1 MRFFFKIVVFLTFV
15 CSATPIFSQSTRVYE
30 YWLDKFLLPSLKQK
44 FNNHKVIDEIYVHL
58 KSKIA
63 SVMKIKK
70 ILNEDKQAEFSEPAK
85 YFNKELISHKTSSGK
100 KKAKTLEKLL
110 NNLENIYGVDRN
122 ILLAIWANESFF
134 GRVMPKLDALQVLS
148 LLSFSSK
155 NRLFYLSELI
165 YLIDFAIENK
175 NDVRELK
182 VSKAGALGQ
191 PQFLPS
197 TLVKFAVDYDNDG
210 TKDIWN
216 NPSDTLASIANYLNK
231 FGWDNDFE
239 WGYEV
244 RLSENISCYL
254 EGPDHSRS
262 LIQWK
267 KLGVSRFKEKDFP
280 KDDLK
285 NSYSLMFP
293 AGIYGP
299 IYLVSKNFYAIK
311 KYNNSDLY
319 ALSVG
324 FIGDKIKYNNH
335 DFFKRW
341 DTTENFTK
349 KEIMELQEKLSAKY
363 DVGGIDGLIG
373 HKTRRAIGIYQ
384 KDNNLRQTCWLPL

>member
-1 MRFFFKIVVFLTFV
+1 MVFLTFV

-70 ILNEDKQAEFSEPAK
+70 ILNENKQAEFSEPAK

-155 NRLFYLSELI
+155 NRIFYLSELI

>member
-1 MRFFFKIVVFLTFV
+1 MVFLTFV

-63 SVMKIKK
+63 SVMKTKK
-70 ILNEDKQAEFSEPAK
+70 ILKKDKQAEFSEPAK

-299 IYLVSKNFYAIK
+299 IYLVSKNFYTIK

-349 KEIMELQEKLSAKY
+349 NEIMEAQEKLSAKY
-363 DVGGIDGLIG
+363 DVGDIDGLIG

>member
-1 MRFFFKIVVFLTFV
+1 MVFLTFV

-70 ILNEDKQAEFSEPAK
+70 ILNENKQAEFSEPAK

-100 KKAKTLEKLL
+100 KKAKSLEKLL

-155 NRLFYLSELI
+155 NRIFYLSELI

-363 DVGGIDGLIG
+363 DVGSIDGLIG

>member
-1 MRFFFKIVVFLTFV
+1 VVFLAFV

-155 NRLFYLSELI
+155 NRIFYLSELI
-165 YLIDFAIENK
+165 YLIDFAIESK

-262 LIQWK
+262 LIQWE

-324 FIGDKIKYNNH
+324 FIGDKIKYNSH

>member
-1 MRFFFKIVVFLTFV
+1 VVFLTFV

-155 NRLFYLSELI
+155 NRIFYLSELI
-165 YLIDFAIENK
+165 YLIDFAIESK

-262 LIQWK
+262 LIQWE

-324 FIGDKIKYNNH
+324 FIGDKIKYNSH

>member
-1 MRFFFKIVVFLTFV
+1 MVFLTFV

-70 ILNEDKQAEFSEPAK
+70 LLNEDKQPEFSEPSK

-100 KKAKTLEKLL
+100 KKAKSLEKLL

-384 KDNNLRQTCWLPL
+384 KDNNLRQTCWPPL

>member
-1 MRFFFKIVVFLTFV
+1 MVFLAFV

-155 NRLFYLSELI
+155 NRIFYLSELI

-324 FIGDKIKYNNH
+324 FIGDKIKYNSH

>member
-1 MRFFFKIVVFLTFV
+1 MVFLTFV

-155 NRLFYLSELI
+155 NRIFYLSELI

>member
-1 MRFFFKIVVFLTFV
+1 MVFLTFV

-155 NRLFYLSELI
+155 NRIFYLSELI
-165 YLIDFAIENK
+165 YLIDFAIESK

-210 TKDIWN
+210 TKDIWK

>member
-1 MRFFFKIVVFLTFV
+1 MVFLTFV

-182 VSKAGALGQ
+182 VSKSGALGQ

-341 DTTENFTK
+341 DSTENFTK
-349 KEIMELQEKLSAKY
+349 KEIMALQEKLSAKY

-384 KDNNLRQTCWLPL
+384 KDNNLKQTCWLPL

>member
-1 MRFFFKIVVFLTFV
+1 MVFLTFV

-155 NRLFYLSELI
+155 NRLFYLNELI

-216 NPSDTLASIANYLNK
+216 NSSDTLASIANYLNK

-349 KEIMELQEKLSAKY
+349 NEIMELQEKLSAKY

>member
-1 MRFFFKIVVFLTFV
+1 MVFLTFV

-58 KSKIA
+58 KSKITSA
-63 SVMKIKK
+63 MKIKK
-70 ILNEDKQAEFSEPAK
+70 ILNEDKQAEFSEHAK

-155 NRLFYLSELI
+155 NRIFYLSELI

-216 NPSDTLASIANYLNK
+216 NPSDTLASIANYLNN

-363 DVGGIDGLIG
+363 DVGGIDGLID

>member
-1 MRFFFKIVVFLTFV
+1 MNFLKIVLFLSFA
-15 CSATPIFSQSTRVYE
+15 CLSTPILSQSTGVYE
-30 YWLDKFLLPSLKQK
+30 YWLDKFLLPTLKQK
-44 FNNHKVIDEIYVHL
+44 FNNHKVIDEIDVHL

-63 SVMKIKK
+63 SVIEIKK
-70 ILNEDKQAEFSEPAK
+70 ILSEDKQAEFSEPAK
-85 YFNKELISHKTSSGK
+85 YFNKELISHKTILGK
-100 KKAKTLEKLL
+100 RRAKTFEELL
-110 NNLENIYGVDRN
+110 NNLEKIYEVDRN
-122 ILLAIWANESFF
+122 ILLAVWANETFF
-134 GRVMPKLDALQVLS
+134 GKVLPKLDALQVLS

-155 NRLFYLSELI
+155 NKPFYLNELM
-165 YLIDFAIENK
+165 YLIDFAIDNK
-175 NDVRELK
+175 KDIRELK
-182 VSKAGALGQ
+182 ASKAGALGQ

-216 NPSDTLASIANYLNK
+216 NPSDTLASIANYFNK

-280 KDDLK
+280 KDDL
-285 NSYSLMFP
+285 NDSYSLMFP

-299 IYLVSKNFYAIK
+299 IYLVSKNFYTIK

-335 DFFKRW
+335 DFYKRW
-341 DTTENFTK
+341 DVTEKFTK
-349 KEIMELQEKLSAKY
+349 NEIMDLQKKLSTKY

-373 HKTRRAIGIYQ
+373 YKTRRAIGIYQ

>member
-1 MRFFFKIVVFLTFV
+1 MVFLTFV

-85 YFNKELISHKTSSGK
+85 YFNKELISQKTSSGK

-110 NNLENIYGVDRN
+110 NNLENIYEVDRN

-155 NRLFYLSELI
+155 NRIFYLSELI

-341 DTTENFTK
+341 DSTENFTK
-349 KEIMELQEKLSAKY
+349 REIMEFQEKLSAKY

>member
-1 MRFFFKIVVFLTFV
+1 MFLTFV

-70 ILNEDKQAEFSEPAK
+70 ILNENKQAEFSEPAK

-155 NRLFYLSELI
+155 NRLFYLRELI

-175 NDVRELK
+175 IDIRELK

-349 KEIMELQEKLSAKY
+349 KEIMEFQEKLSAKY

-373 HKTRRAIGIYQ
+373 YKTRRAIGIYQ

>member
-1 MRFFFKIVVFLTFV
+1 MVFLTFV

-70 ILNEDKQAEFSEPAK
+70 ILNENKQAEFSEPAK

-363 DVGGIDGLIG
+363 DVGSIDGLIG

>member
-1 MRFFFKIVVFLTFV
+1 MFLTFV

-155 NRLFYLSELI
+155 NRIFYLSELI

-363 DVGGIDGLIG
+363 DVGDIDGLIG
-373 HKTRRAIGIYQ
+373 YKTRRAIGIYQ

>member
-1 MRFFFKIVVFLTFV
+1 MVFLAFV

-70 ILNEDKQAEFSEPAK
+70 ILNENKQAEFSEPAK

-100 KKAKTLEKLL
+100 KKAKSLEKLL

-210 TKDIWN
+210 TKDIWK

-324 FIGDKIKYNNH
+324 FIGDKIKYNSH

>member
-1 MRFFFKIVVFLTFV
+1 MFLTFV

-70 ILNEDKQAEFSEPAK
+70 ILNENKQAEFSEPAK

-100 KKAKTLEKLL
+100 KKAKSLEKLL

-165 YLIDFAIENK
+165 YLIDFAIKNK

-293 AGIYGP
+293 SGIYGP

-373 HKTRRAIGIYQ
+373 YKTRRAIGIYQ
-384 KDNNLRQTCWLPL
+384 KDNNLRQTCWPPL

>member
-1 MRFFFKIVVFLTFV
+1 MVFLTFV

-155 NRLFYLSELI
+155 NRIFYLSELI
-165 YLIDFAIENK
+165 YLIDFAIESK

-349 KEIMELQEKLSAKY
+349 KEIMEFQEKLSAKY

>member
-1 MRFFFKIVVFLTFV
+1 MVFLTFV

-349 KEIMELQEKLSAKY
+349 KEIMEFQEKLSAKY

-384 KDNNLRQTCWLPL
+384 KDNNLKQTCWLPL

>member
-1 MRFFFKIVVFLTFV
+1 MVFLTFV

-30 YWLDKFLLPSLKQK
+30 YWLDKFLLPSLKHK

-58 KSKIA
+58 KSKID
-63 SVMKIKK
+63 SVNEIKK
-70 ILNEDKQAEFSEPAK
+70 ILREDKQAEFSEPAK

-110 NNLENIYGVDRN
+110 NNLENNYGVDRN
-122 ILLAIWANESFF
+122 ILLAIWANETFF

-155 NRLFYLSELI
+155 NRPFYLRELI
-165 YLIDFAIENK
+165 YIIDFAIENE
-175 NDVRELK
+175 NNVRELK
-182 VSKAGALGQ
+182 ASNAGALGQ

-197 TLVKFAVDYDNDG
+197 TLFKFAIDYNDDG
-210 TKDIWN
+210 NKDIWN
-216 NPSDTLASIANYLNK
+216 SPPDILASIANYLNQ
-231 FGWDNDFE
+231 FGWDNDLE

-244 RLSENISCYL
+244 QLAENISCYL

-262 LIQWK
+262 LRQWR
-267 KLGVSRFKEKDFP
+267 KLGVSRFKRKEFP
-280 KDDLK
+280 KDDLNK
-285 NSYSLMFP
+285 SYSLMFP
-293 AGIYGP
+293 AGLYGP
-299 IYLVSKNFYAIK
+299 IYLVSKNFYTLK

-324 FIGDKIKYNNH
+324 FIADKIRYKNH
-335 DFFKRW
+335 DFFKSW
-341 DTTENFTK
+341 ETTEKFTK
-349 KEIMELQEKLSAKY
+349 NEIMNLQEKLSAKY

-384 KDNNLRQTCWLPL
+384 KDNNLSQTCWPPL

>member
-1 MRFFFKIVVFLTFV
+1 MVFLTFI

-30 YWLDKFLLPSLKQK
+30 YWLDRFLLPRLKQK

-70 ILNEDKQAEFSEPAK
+70 ILSEDKQAEFSEPKK
-85 YFNKELISHKTSSGK
+85 YFNKELISHKTKLGK
-100 KKAKTLEKLL
+100 KKARTLEKLL

-210 TKDIWN
+210 TKDIWD

-280 KDDLK
+280 EDDLN

-324 FIGDKIKYNNH
+324 FIGDKIKYNHH

-341 DTTENFTK
+341 ETTENFTK
-349 KEIMELQEKLSAKY
+349 NEIMELQEKLSAKY

-373 HKTRRAIGIYQ
+373 YKTRRAIGIYQ
-384 KDNNLRQTCWLPL
+384 KDNNSRQTCWLPL

>member
-1 MRFFFKIVVFLTFV
+1 MVFLTFV

-70 ILNEDKQAEFSEPAK
+70 ILNENKQAEFSEPAK

-100 KKAKTLEKLL
+100 KKAKSLEKLL

-155 NRLFYLSELI
+155 NRIFYLSELI

>member
-1 MRFFFKIVVFLTFV
+1 MVFLTFV

>member
-1 MRFFFKIVVFLTFV
+1 MFLTFV

-70 ILNEDKQAEFSEPAK
+70 ILNEDKQAEFSKPAK

-155 NRLFYLSELI
+155 NRIFYLSELI
-165 YLIDFAIENK
+165 YLIDFAIESK

-262 LIQWK
+262 LIQWE

-324 FIGDKIKYNNH
+324 FIGDKIKYNSH

>member
-1 MRFFFKIVVFLTFV
+1 MVFLTFV

-63 SVMKIKK
+63 SVIKIKK
-70 ILNEDKQAEFSEPAK
+70 ILNEDQQAEFSEPSK
-85 YFNKELISHKTSSGK
+85 YFNKELISHKTNSGK

-155 NRLFYLSELI
+155 NRIFYLSELI

>member
-1 MRFFFKIVVFLTFV
+1 MFLACV

-70 ILNEDKQAEFSEPAK
+70 ILNEDTQAEFSEPAK

-254 EGPDHSRS
+254 EGQDHSRS

-267 KLGVSRFKEKDFP
+267 KLGVSRLKEKEFP

>member
-1 MRFFFKIVVFLTFV
+1 MVFLTFV

-155 NRLFYLSELI
+155 NRIFYLSELI
-165 YLIDFAIENK
+165 YLIDFAIESK

>member
-1 MRFFFKIVVFLTFV
+1 MVFLTFV

-63 SVMKIKK
+63 SVVKIKK

>member
-1 MRFFFKIVVFLTFV
+1 VVFLTFV

-70 ILNEDKQAEFSEPAK
+70 ILNENKQAEFSEPAK

-100 KKAKTLEKLL
+100 KKAKSLEKLL

-155 NRLFYLSELI
+155 NRIFYLSELI

>member
-1 MRFFFKIVVFLTFV
+1 MVFLTFV

-30 YWLDKFLLPSLKQK
+30 YWLDKFLLPSLQQK

-155 NRLFYLSELI
+155 NRIFYLSELI

>member
-1 MRFFFKIVVFLTFV
+1 MVFLTFV

-63 SVMKIKK
+63 SVTKIKK

>member
-1 MRFFFKIVVFLTFV
+1 MVFLTFV

-63 SVMKIKK
+63 SVTKIKK
-70 ILNEDKQAEFSEPAK
+70 ILNEDTQAEFSEPAK

>member
-1 MRFFFKIVVFLTFV
+1 MVFLTFV

-70 ILNEDKQAEFSEPAK
+70 ILNENKQAEFSEPAK

-100 KKAKTLEKLL
+100 KKAKSLEKLL

-155 NRLFYLSELI
+155 NRIFYLSELI

-210 TKDIWN
+210 TKDIWK

-363 DVGGIDGLIG
+363 DVGSIDGLIG

>member
-1 MRFFFKIVVFLTFV
+1 MVFLTFV

-63 SVMKIKK
+63 SVTKIKK
-70 ILNEDKQAEFSEPAK
+70 ILNEDTQAEFSEPAK

-155 NRLFYLSELI
+155 NRIFYLSELI

>member
-1 MRFFFKIVVFLTFV
+1 MVFLTFV

-70 ILNEDKQAEFSEPAK
+70 ILNENKQAEFSEPAK

-100 KKAKTLEKLL
+100 KKAQTLEKLL

-155 NRLFYLSELI
+155 NRIFYLSELI

-363 DVGGIDGLIG
+363 DVGSIDGLIG